1 MKLDRFTLQQASS
14 LVSQDFILPQFD
26 IASVKADTLAAPI
39 WLQLGAGN
47 IFRAFLA
54 ADVQHLLNSGEM
66 AKGVLVAEGYD
77 YEIVD
82 RLQAF
87 DNLTVN
93 VTLKGDG
100 QVSREIIASIADY
113 YKMDP
118 QMADFKVLKAIFQSA
133 SLQMIS
139 LTITEKG
146 YSLVDGQ
153 GALLSAVA
161 ADFQNGPENVTSYLG
176 KLCALLVERFNA
188 GAYPVALVSLDNM
201 SHNGEKLQAAISR
214 FAQEWAQKGFV
225 SEAFVHYLT
234 DGDKVSFPWS
244 MIDKITPRPDASV
257 AKLLTE
263 AGLEEMAA
271 QETKKHTFVAPYV
284 NGEETQYLV
293 IEDDFPNGRPP
304 LEQAGVIFT
313 DRRTVNLVETMK
325 VTTCLNPLHTTLAIF
340 GCLLGYH
347 SIHEEMKDQDLVA
360 LISQLG
366 YQEGLPVVVDPQILD
381 PKQFLDEV
389 IQVRF
394 PNPFIPDTPQR
405 IATDTS
411 QKLSVRF
418 GETVKAYLKSDTL
431 DVANLQV
438 IPLVYAGWLRYLT
451 GVDDEGQVMPLSPD
465 PLLGRLT
472 PLFADFSLGAHSNRE
487 VLWDLLQE
495 EKIFGVN
502 LVEVGLADKVLTLFY
517 QMSKAPGAV
526 RQQIQ
531 QTIA

>member
-1 MKLDRFTLQQASS
+1 
-14 LVSQDFILPQFD
+14 
-26 IASVKADTLAAPI
+26 
-39 WLQLGAGN
+39 
-47 IFRAFLA
+47 
-54 ADVQHLLNSGEM
+54 
-66 AKGVLVAEGYD
+66 
-77 YEIVD
+77 
-82 RLQAF
+82 
-87 DNLTVN
+87 
-93 VTLKGDG
+93 
-100 QVSREIIASIADY
+100 
-113 YKMDP
+113 
-118 QMADFKVLKAIFQSA
+118 
-133 SLQMIS
+133 
-139 LTITEKG
+139 
-146 YSLVDGQ
+146 
-153 GALLSAVA
+153 
-161 ADFQNGPENVTSYLG
+161 
-176 KLCALLVERFNA
+176 
-188 GAYPVALVSLDNM
+188 
-201 SHNGEKLQAAISR
+201 
-214 FAQEWAQKGFV
+214 
-225 SEAFVHYLT
+225 
-234 DGDKVSFPWS
+234 
-244 MIDKITPRPDASV
+244 
-257 AKLLTE
+257 
-263 AGLEEMAA
+263 
-271 QETKKHTFVAPYV
+271 
-284 NGEETQYLV
+284 
-293 IEDDFPNGRPP
+293 
-304 LEQAGVIFT
+304 
-313 DRRTVNLVETMK
+313 MK

-340 GCLLGYH
+340 GCLLGYQ

-389 IQVRF
+389 IKVRF

-472 PLFADFSLGAHSNRE
+472 PLFADFSFGAHSNRE
-487 VLWDLLQE
+487 ALWDLLQE